1 MGYNSVPGVTK
12 MDYADLHIHTSASDG
27 LLSPQ
32 EVVQWAQKKRLR
44 AIGITDHDTISG
56 INPAIESNERP
67 DKLEIIPGIELNTEY
82 YGKEIHM
89 LGYYIDY
96 KDQWF
101 LKILKRMQE
110 SRYNRAVT
118 MIEKLNALGIDI
130 ELKQVEEISKGS
142 SIGRPHIARAMVEKG
157 YIDSMVDAFDKYI
170 GVGCPAY
177 VERFKLTTR
186 EAIEIIEKAGGISVL
201 AHPGLIN
208 DKKSISS
215 ILSLGVKGIEVL
227 HPKHDQ
233 DMVRYL
239 LALAKERKLFITGGT
254 DCHGI
259 MQNGQP
265 IMGNI
270 SIDYNKVIEL
280 KKYAGIEE

>member
-1 MGYNSVPGVTK
+1 ME
-12 MDYADLHIHTSASDG
+12 YADLHIHTTASDG

-32 EVVQWAQKKRLR
+32 EVVQWAHKKNLR
-44 AIGITDHDTISG
+44 AIGITDHDTVSG
-56 INPAIESNERP
+56 IDPAIESNDRP

-89 LGYYIDY
+89 LGYFIDY
-96 KDQWF
+96 KNQWF
-101 LKILKRMQE
+101 LNILKRMQE

-118 MIEKLNALGIDI
+118 MIEKLNELGINV

-142 SIGRPHIARAMVEKG
+142 SIGRPHIARAMAEKG
-157 YIDSMVDAFDKYI
+157 YVDSMVDAFDKYI

-177 VERFKLTTR
+177 VERFKLTTE
-186 EAIEIIEKAGGISVL
+186 EAIDIIEKIGGISVL
-201 AHPGLIN
+201 AHPGLIS
-208 DKKSISS
+208 DKKTIAN
-215 ILSLGVKGIEVL
+215 IINLGVKGIEVL
-227 HPKHDQ
+227 HSKHDQ

-239 LALAKERKLFITGGT
+239 LALAKERKLLITGGT

-270 SIDYNKVIEL
+270 SIDYNKVLEL
-280 KKYAGIEE
+280 KRYLGIIR